1 MDFIFKSL
9 QYKGN
14 HTIILLIIFRF
25 YFLISIWVG
34 TIVHQRCV
42 AVCDVIFYFH
52 TFNRDVSRKFSSR
65 KHFHTFTSSELSISQ
80 LTCSGFTVSL
90 ALQTPASGSA
100 ANGVILT
107 IALAKEKKR
116 KARELFF
123 PPHAPGSRE
132 AAKWRRPSGGL
143 TLVVC
148 AGLSSE

>member
-1 MDFIFKSL
+1 MSRYNSASKMC
-9 QYKGN
+9 G
-14 HTIILLIIFRF
+14 RVRR
-25 YFLISIWVG
+25 YFF
-34 TIVHQRCV
+34 
-42 AVCDVIFYFH
+42 FYFH

-116 KARELFF
+116 KSPRAFF
-123 PPHAPGSRE
+123 STPRTRVA
-132 AAKWRRPSGGL
+132 
-143 TLVVC
+143 
-148 AGLSSE
+148 

>member
-1 MDFIFKSL
+1 MSRYNSASKMCGRVRR
-9 QYKGN
+9 Y
-14 HTIILLIIFRF
+14 
-25 YFLISIWVG
+25 
-34 TIVHQRCV
+34 
-42 AVCDVIFYFH
+42 FYFH

-65 KHFHTFTSSELSISQ
+65 KQFHTFTSSELSISQ
-80 LTCSGFTVSL
+80 LTSSGFTVSL
-90 ALQTPASGSA
+90 ALLTPASGSA

-116 KARELFF
+116 KEKTRELP

>member
-1 MDFIFKSL
+1 M
-9 QYKGN
+9 
-14 HTIILLIIFRF
+14 
-25 YFLISIWVG
+25 
-34 TIVHQRCV
+34 HQRCV
-42 AVCDVIFYFH
+42 AVCDVIIYFFYFH

-116 KARELFF
+116 KSPRAFF
-123 PPHAPGSRE
+123 SHPTHQGRVKRLNDGDPQVDLPWWSAPGSPQN
-132 AAKWRRPSGGL
+132 K
-143 TLVVC
+143 
-148 AGLSSE
+148 